1 MQPFNI
7 KIKLEG
13 GNMFMNKLLELQK
26 KIGYSFQDIDLLK
39 IALTHTSYAN
49 EHKKKMI
56 KHNERLE
63 FLGDSVLSL
72 IITTYLFKNLSNIP
86 EGELSRIRSTIV
98 CENSLKMSGDKFGLS
113 QYIYMGKGE
122 EQTGGR
128 NRSSIVSDAFEA
140 LIASI
145 YLDSGYESAEKFV
158 LSQMDDIIQKAIQG
172 KLFKDYKTQYQEVI
186 QKKSNAKI
194 EYVVISEEGPDHQK
208 TFTVSLLLND
218 NVISTGKGRSKKVA
232 EQKAAEI
239 ALEKM
244 NG

>member
-1 MQPFNI
+1 
-7 KIKLEG
+7 
-13 GNMFMNKLLELQK
+13 MNKLSELQSQ
-26 KIGYSFQDIDLLK
+26 IGYEFENLDLLK
-39 IALTHTSYAN
+39 NALTHTSYAN
-49 EHKKKMI
+49 EHKKKMV

-72 IITTYLFKNLSNIP
+72 IITTYLFKNLSNIT

-98 CENSLKMSGDKFGLS
+98 CENSLKISGDEFNLS

-128 NRSSIVSDAFEA
+128 GRSSIVSDAMEA

-145 YLDSGYESAEKFV
+145 YLDSGYDSAQEFV
-158 LSQMDDIIQKAIQG
+158 LRQMGDIIKNAIQG

-218 NVISTGKGRSKKVA
+218 NLISTGKGRSKKVA

-239 ALEKM
+239 ALGQMHEQ
-244 NG
+244 

>member
-1 MQPFNI
+1 
-7 KIKLEG
+7 
-13 GNMFMNKLLELQK
+13 MNKLIELQN
-26 KIGYSFQDIDLLK
+26 KIGYNFNDIELLK

-72 IITTYLFKNLSNIP
+72 IITTYLFKNLSSIP

-98 CENSLKMSGDKFGLS
+98 CENSLKMSGDEFNLS

-128 NRSSIVSDAFEA
+128 GRSSIVSDAMEA

-145 YLDSGYESAEKFV
+145 YLDSGYENAEIFV
-158 LSQMDDIIQKAIQG
+158 LRQMEDIIQKAIQG

-194 EYVVISEEGPDHQK
+194 EYIVVSEEGPDHQK
-208 TFTVSLLLND
+208 IFTVSLHLND
-218 NVISTGKGRSKKVA
+218 ERISTGKGRSKKVA

-244 NG
+244 HEY

>member
-1 MQPFNI
+1 
-7 KIKLEG
+7 
-13 GNMFMNKLLELQK
+13 MNKLIELQN
-26 KIGYSFQDIDLLK
+26 KIGYMFNDIELLK

-98 CENSLKMSGDKFGLS
+98 CENSLKLSGDEFNLS

-128 NRSSIVSDAFEA
+128 GRSSIVSDAMEA

-145 YLDSGYESAEKFV
+145 YLDSGYENAEIFV
-158 LSQMDDIIQKAIQG
+158 LRQMDDIIQKAIQG

-194 EYVVISEEGPDHQK
+194 EYVVVSEEGPDHQK
-208 TFTVSLLLND
+208 VFTVSLLLND
-218 NVISTGKGRSKKVA
+218 TVVSTGKGRSKKVA

-244 NG
+244 NEQ

>member
-1 MQPFNI
+1 
-7 KIKLEG
+7 
-13 GNMFMNKLLELQK
+13 MNKLIELQN
-26 KIGYSFQDIDLLK
+26 KIGYTFNDVELLK

-98 CENSLKMSGDKFGLS
+98 CENSLKLSGDEFNLS

-128 NRSSIVSDAFEA
+128 GRSSIVSDAMEA

-145 YLDSGYESAEKFV
+145 YLDSGYENAEIFV
-158 LSQMDDIIQKAIQG
+158 LRQMADIIEKAIQG

-186 QKKSNAKI
+186 QKQSNAKI
-194 EYVVISEEGPDHQK
+194 EYIVVSEEGPDHQK
-208 TFTVSLLLND
+208 VFTVSLLLND
-218 NVISTGKGRSKKVA
+218 TVVSTGKGRSKKVA

-244 NG
+244 NEQ

>member
-1 MQPFNI
+1 M
-7 KIKLEG
+7 KKLT
-13 GNMFMNKLLELQK
+13 ELQSE
-26 KIGYSFQDIDLLK
+26 IGYHFQDIDLLK

-72 IITTYLFKNLSNIP
+72 IITTYLFKNLSNIT

-98 CENSLKMSGDKFGLS
+98 CENSLKTSGDEFNLS

-128 NRSSIVSDAFEA
+128 GRSSIVSDAMEA

-145 YLDSGYESAEKFV
+145 YLDSSYENAEKFV
-158 LSQMDDIIQKAIQG
+158 LMQMRDTIDKAIEG
-172 KLFKDYKTQYQEVI
+172 KLFKDYKTQYQEMI
-186 QKKSNAKI
+186 QKKSNCKI

-218 NVISTGKGRSKKVA
+218 ENVTTGKGRSKKAA
-232 EQKAAEI
+232 EQNAAEL
-239 ALEKM
+239 ALDKS
-244 NG
+244 NAL

>member
-1 MQPFNI
+1 
-7 KIKLEG
+7 
-13 GNMFMNKLLELQK
+13 MNKLTELQRR
-26 KIGYSFQDIDLLK
+26 IGYEFKNIDLLK
-39 IALTHTSYAN
+39 NALTHTSYAN

-72 IITTYLFKNLSNIP
+72 IITTYLFQNMANIT

-98 CENSLKMSGDKFGLS
+98 CENSLKISGDEFNLS
-113 QYIYMGKGE
+113 KYIYMGKGE

-128 NRSSIVSDAFEA
+128 GRSSIISDAMEA

-145 YLDSGYESAEKFV
+145 YMDSSYENAQEFV
-158 LSQMDDIIQKAIQG
+158 LSHMGNIIEKAIQG

-186 QKKSNAKI
+186 QKKSNSKI

-208 TFTVSLLLND
+208 TFTVSLMLDDKL
-218 NVISTGKGRSKKVA
+218 VSTGKGRSKKVA
-232 EQKAAEI
+232 EQNAAEI
-239 ALEKM
+239 ALDII
-244 NG
+244 ND

>member
-1 MQPFNI
+1 
-7 KIKLEG
+7 
-13 GNMFMNKLLELQK
+13 MNKLIELQK
-26 KIGYSFQDIDLLK
+26 KIGYMFIDIELLK

-98 CENSLKMSGDKFGLS
+98 CENSLKLSGDEFNLS

-128 NRSSIVSDAFEA
+128 GRSSIVSDAMEA

-145 YLDSGYESAEKFV
+145 YLDSGYENAEIFV
-158 LSQMDDIIQKAIQG
+158 LRQMEDIIQKAIQG

-194 EYVVISEEGPDHQK
+194 EYVVVSEEGPDHQK
-208 TFTVSLLLND
+208 IFTVSLLLND
-218 NVISTGKGRSKKVA
+218 TVVSTGKGRSKKVA

-244 NG
+244 NEQ

>member
-1 MQPFNI
+1 
-7 KIKLEG
+7 
-13 GNMFMNKLLELQK
+13 MNKLIELQN
-26 KIGYSFQDIDLLK
+26 KIGYTFIDIELLK

-98 CENSLKMSGDKFGLS
+98 CENSLKLSGDEFNLS

-128 NRSSIVSDAFEA
+128 GRSSIVSDAMEA

-145 YLDSGYESAEKFV
+145 YLDSGYENAEIFV
-158 LSQMDDIIQKAIQG
+158 LRQMDDIIQKAIQG

-186 QKKSNAKI
+186 QKKSNARI
-194 EYVVISEEGPDHQK
+194 EYVVVSEEGPDHQK
-208 TFTVSLLLND
+208 IFTVSLLLND
-218 NVISTGKGRSKKVA
+218 TVVSTGKGRSKKVA

-244 NG
+244 NEQ